1 MVLRVAGAPV
11 ELCADIGL
19 WYKVNTASPLP
30 VQRNCGLR
38 TAHVKDTSGL
48 CLQGPTGKLLQGAS
62 HVAPVVTTRT
72 KGIRK

>member
-1 MVLRVAGAPV
+1 MVIRAAVAPV
-11 ELCADIGL
+11 QLCADIGL

-30 VQRNCGLR
+30 VQRNCGPG

-48 CLQGPTGKLLQGAS
+48 CLEGATGKFLQAAS
-62 HVAPVVTTRT
+62 RVAPAVTSGT